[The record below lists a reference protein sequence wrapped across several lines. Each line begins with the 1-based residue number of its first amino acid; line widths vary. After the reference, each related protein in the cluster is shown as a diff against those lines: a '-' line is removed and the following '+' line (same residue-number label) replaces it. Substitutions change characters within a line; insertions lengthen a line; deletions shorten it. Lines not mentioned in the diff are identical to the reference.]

1 MRTIFK
7 GMRARRIDLAMTI
20 EDLAEKAGLSTSM
33 VQQIESDKQRGSIL
47 TRIKIANALDLP
59 LRYMVSGTEAAE
71 FSGII
76 HANRD
81 MDPEKVADILATAG
95 RARAAK

>member
-7 GMRARRIDLAMTI
+7 GLRARRVELDLSID
-20 EDLAEKAGLSTSM
+20 DLAEKTGLSPSM
-33 VQQIESDKQRGSIL
+33 VRQVEEDRQRGSL
-47 TRIKIANALDLP
+47 STRIRIANALDLP

-81 MDPEKVADILATAG
+81 MDPEKVAAILATAG
-95 RARAAK
+95 KAKAK